1 MGTSERLS
9 IISYIG
15 FSAVLLV
22 FVALAGL
29 YLYNIVRWIS
39 YPDFGFAPRFA
50 TGFHV
55 VGRVTENG
63 LIQGIRIGDVVLEV
77 NGRSFRSQTGLRSA
91 MHRGTYDTNTY
102 LVKRGER
109 QLSVTITS
117 RPIGLKKV
125 FMTGGL
131 PFLLGIAYALI
142 GILVFLMK
150 PHRHV
155 SWVFFLF
162 TIVFGLFLVFLAVVG
177 KTVPGW
183 LESLDIFTFSFVPA
197 VFFHLAFSFPDERA
211 FIHKFPYIQL
221 IPYIVSGLLALVL
234 FSMTNKLAEEPKYL
248 IVLIVFYL
256 SAGVFFFLL
265 SCGQLWLKSTSDI
278 TRSRASMVLLGFGI
292 SASLPLADFA
302 ANALLNV
309 YIVPSFSYYFP
320 FFIIFPLFVG
330 YSIVKHDLFDI
341 DAFIKRTYGY
351 VLTTG
356 VVAGTYG
363 LFVLMTNT
371 FFGKFGVTRSPLFPL
386 VFVLI
391 IVFFFNPVRN
401 RMQRVIDRTFYRLE
415 YDYQETVRRIGEGM
429 RSLMT
434 LDGIGHRMM
443 DLAMGPLFVD
453 HGALLLLNRDRSEY
467 RRLVFQGSKEK
478 NPVASRAEDKADGEN
493 DRQNENTQNNLLTP
507 GLSSDGSGTGSS
519 RPEERQ
525 NQRSDDIRSE
535 GFSLPGENP
544 LVEKIAERKKEVTL
558 YDIEEDPFFEK
569 DRDACRAT
577 FRQLAAALIVPLI
590 YEDRLTGFLSLGR
603 KKSGKFYRKEDISL
617 LNTLASQGAVAIENA
632 FLLEDVIEKERM
644 EEELTIARDL
654 QTSMLPADCP
664 EIPGFELA
672 ALSTSAREV
681 GGDFYDFVEM
691 DGCRVGIVIG
701 DVTGKSVS
709 GALVMAASRSV
720 FRMLSEENPAVNE
733 IMNRANRRLKRDV
746 SSGMFVALLYG
757 LLDGNDRTIRL
768 CSAGQTQPVF
778 VSARTGE
785 AFLLQT
791 AGDRFPLGILDE
803 ARYEETLVP
812 FSPGDS
818 LVLYTDGIVEA
829 MNQKGEIFGFDR
841 LLDIVRESRARAA
854 GEGLKAIVDGVTAYC
869 EGAPQH
875 DDLTVIVIHAT
886 EAS

>member
-1 MGTSERLS
+1 
-9 IISYIG
+9 
-15 FSAVLLV
+15 
-22 FVALAGL
+22 
-29 YLYNIVRWIS
+29 
-39 YPDFGFAPRFA
+39 
-50 TGFHV
+50 
-55 VGRVTENG
+55 
-63 LIQGIRIGDVVLEV
+63 
-77 NGRSFRSQTGLRSA
+77 
-91 MHRGTYDTNTY
+91 
-102 LVKRGER
+102 
-109 QLSVTITS
+109 
-117 RPIGLKKV
+117 
-125 FMTGGL
+125 
-131 PFLLGIAYALI
+131 
-142 GILVFLMK
+142 
-150 PHRHV
+150 
-155 SWVFFLF
+155 
-162 TIVFGLFLVFLAVVG
+162 
-177 KTVPGW
+177 
-183 LESLDIFTFSFVPA
+183 
-197 VFFHLAFSFPDERA
+197 
-211 FIHKFPYIQL
+211 
-221 IPYIVSGLLALVL
+221 
-234 FSMTNKLAEEPKYL
+234 
-248 IVLIVFYL
+248 
-256 SAGVFFFLL
+256 
-265 SCGQLWLKSTSDI
+265 
-278 TRSRASMVLLGFGI
+278 
-292 SASLPLADFA
+292 
-302 ANALLNV
+302 
-309 YIVPSFSYYFP
+309 
-320 FFIIFPLFVG
+320 
-330 YSIVKHDLFDI
+330 
-341 DAFIKRTYGY
+341 
-351 VLTTG
+351 
-356 VVAGTYG
+356 
-363 LFVLMTNT
+363 
-371 FFGKFGVTRSPLFPL
+371 
-386 VFVLI
+386 
-391 IVFFFNPVRN
+391 
-401 RMQRVIDRTFYRLE
+401 MQRVIDRTFYRLE

-453 HGALLLLNRDRSEY
+453 HGALLLLNKDRSEY
-467 RRLVFQGSKEK
+467 RRLLFQESEGK
-478 NPVASRAEDKADGEN
+478 NPAPIEAEEN
-493 DRQNENTQNNLLTP
+493 NEGGQEWQSGTNLQDLSSP
-507 GLSSDGSGTGSS
+507 GLYWDASGTGSS

-841 LLDIVRESRARAA
+841 LLDIVRESRSRAA
-854 GEGLKAIVDGVTAYC
+854 GEVLKAIVDGVTAYC

-875 DDLTVIVIHAT
+875 DDLTVIVIHARET
-886 EAS
+886 S